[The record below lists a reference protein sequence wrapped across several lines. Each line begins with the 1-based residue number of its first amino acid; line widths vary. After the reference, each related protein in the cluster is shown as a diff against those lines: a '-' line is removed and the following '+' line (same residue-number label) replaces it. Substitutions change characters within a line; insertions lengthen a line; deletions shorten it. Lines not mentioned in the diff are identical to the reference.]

1 MFFSSNFHTT
11 CYYIAAVF
19 MHKPF
24 IYPFC
29 VCVCVVERLL
39 KLFVANDKGDLT
51 LFCDEGN
58 DLLSAIN
65 LCMRWQFLCEVRIF
79 PLLQECTLVTET
91 FDFSSPRSLEK

>member
-1 MFFSSNFHTT
+1 MLLYSSSLH
-11 CYYIAAVF
+11 AQA
-19 MHKPF
+19 
-24 IYPFC
+24 IYLSVLC

-39 KLFVANDKGDLT
+39 KLFVANDNGDLT

-58 DLLSAIN
+58 DLLAAIN